1 MSQRLL
7 AGVIGD
13 QSILINYY
21 DSREA
26 GVIAVG
32 KDLRKEV
39 EVEPIKV
46 RGDMGLYTD
55 YIKG

>member
-13 QSILINYY
+13 QSILINYS

-26 GVIAVG
+26 GVIVAG
-32 KDLRKEV
+32 KDLSQ

-46 RGDMGLYTD
+46 REDMGLCTD
-55 YIKG
+55 YI